1 LGIDIQMTLK
11 GFIQSAELVED
22 TSGADRVMMIVRVQG
37 VGPGQP
43 RKILIPFEIL
53 IVQDDLEAETMGGR
67 AFRAECSGV
76 ENAMGMV
83 TAIEVGPSRVLRNP
97 DA

>member
-1 LGIDIQMTLK
+1 MTLK

-22 TSGADRVMMIVRVQG
+22 TSGPDRVMMIARVQG

-53 IVQDDLEAETMGGR
+53 IIQDELDVEQMAGR

-76 ENAMGMV
+76 ENAFGLV
-83 TAIEVGPSRVLRNP
+83 IAIEVGPARVLRNA

>member
-1 LGIDIQMTLK
+1 MTLK

-22 TSGADRVMMIVRVQG
+22 TSGPDRVMMIVRVQG

-76 ENAMGMV
+76 ETALGMV

>member
-1 LGIDIQMTLK
+1 MTLK

-22 TSGADRVMMIVRVQG
+22 TSGPDRVMMIVRVQG

-67 AFRAECSGV
+67 AFRAECSAV
-76 ENAMGMV
+76 ENALGMV